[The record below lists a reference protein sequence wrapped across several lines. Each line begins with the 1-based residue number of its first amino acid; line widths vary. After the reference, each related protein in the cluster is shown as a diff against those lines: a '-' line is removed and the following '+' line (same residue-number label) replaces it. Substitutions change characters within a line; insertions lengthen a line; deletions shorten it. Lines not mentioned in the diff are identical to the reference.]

1 MSSGACMMMGNAYP
15 PMSVAS
21 APSSVSGSDSG
32 STVTSNSATT
42 TVTGGSGSF
51 SHSWAQVSGD
61 ASIDPVSAS
70 AATTTFQASGMS
82 PGGISG
88 GFVDTVTDLI
98 TGQVLPSNT
107 VNVYLERSNP
117 PLSVSTSGSGVK
129 TQTSSGTITVTSDGV
144 TLVPAGGVP
153 PYSYSHAHLTANDF
167 SINSA
172 GSAASTHSRSLG
184 PGGGV
189 SGTVRGTVTDSLSP
203 TPQTAF
209 VDYGV
214 VLINDGT
221 APPPL
226 EATADPTYVS
236 ALATEATVTTDSTSV
251 SVTGGTAA
259 SHAWVRL
266 SGVGSINSP
275 SSATTTFTHVMAPG
289 TEYGTFQCTV
299 TDTLGRTDTVIVSA
313 EFARFEFIP

>member
-15 PMSVAS
+15 PMSVVS
-21 APSSVSGSDSG
+21 APSSVSGSASG
-32 STVTSNSATT
+32 STVTSNAATT

-70 AATTTFQASGMS
+70 AAATTFQASGMS

-88 GFVDTVTDLI
+88 GFVDTVTDLV
-98 TGQVLPSNT
+98 TGQALPSNT
-107 VNVYLERSNP
+107 VSVYLERSNP
-117 PLSVSTSGSGVK
+117 PLTMSLTGSGSA
-129 TQTSSGTITVTSDGV
+129 TETSSTTIPVNGGPVTI
-144 TLVPAGGVP
+144 VPAGGVP
-153 PYSYSHAHLTANDF
+153 PYSYSFAKTSFDIA
-167 SINSA
+167 SINQVGTSA
-172 GSAASTHSRSLG
+172 SANTEASLG
-184 PGGGV
+184 PQGGLTATG
-189 SGTVRGTVTDSLSP
+189 RATVTDFIGQSAHEDF
-203 TPQTAF
+203 AF
-209 VDYGV
+209 T
-214 VLINDGT
+214 LINDGT

-313 EFARFEFIP
+313 EFARFEFVP